1 MCVCVCVC
9 LCKITSVKLLQFR
22 LFVTPWTVAH
32 QAPLSMGFS
41 SQEYCSGLP
50 CPPPGDLPYLCLMS
64 PALAGRFFTTHATWE
79 ALWIINRKLKKI
91 PFKMHQNKT
100 FRNKFNKTLKISRK
114 ISCISVFLYSRKQ

>member
-1 MCVCVCVC
+1 MCVCVCV
-9 LCKITSVKLLQFR
+9 CKITSVKLLQFR

-64 PALAGRFFTTHATWE
+64 PALAGGFFTTNATWE

-114 ISCISVFLYSRKQ
+114 INCISVFLCSRKQ